1 MTMRPRWSRRC
12 TRPGMRAEADLR
24 NEKINYKVRE
34 HSLAKVPILLVV
46 GKREAEER
54 TVSVRRLGSRGAAG
68 DETRRG
74 GQAARG
80 RGDPARSARDPL
92 RLPLRDD
99 RSICCIPPFDGEGG
113 SPRCGEPGGVNLSW
127 PARSPGTPM
136 RRGVATS
143 GVPPSPRWGR
153 DGEPAAVMNRSPTI
167 LTIGHSR
174 HPLARFIGLLEGAG
188 ATAVADVRSAPVS
201 RFSPHFNKAALA
213 AALAA
218 RRIDYIFLG
227 NKLGGRP
234 GQPAMYTKGV
244 ADYGKMA
251 ASNEFR
257 AGIALL
263 TEAAGRHRVA
273 AMCSEADPL
282 DCHRCLLVARALA
295 RDGGGGCSHSF
306 LGGGHAAPRG
316 RGSAARSRRSRRAGF
331 AASVTRRAAGRRL
344 SCPRPQAR
352 LCRSARGLGASPAM
366 PGASQYP
373 EWLA

>member
-1 MTMRPRWSRRC
+1 
-12 TRPGMRAEADLR
+12 
-24 NEKINYKVRE
+24 
-34 HSLAKVPILLVV
+34 
-46 GKREAEER
+46 
-54 TVSVRRLGSRGAAG
+54 
-68 DETRRG
+68 
-74 GQAARG
+74 
-80 RGDPARSARDPL
+80 
-92 RLPLRDD
+92 
-99 RSICCIPPFDGEGG
+99 
-113 SPRCGEPGGVNLSW
+113 
-127 PARSPGTPM
+127 
-136 RRGVATS
+136 
-143 GVPPSPRWGR
+143 
-153 DGEPAAVMNRSPTI
+153 MNRSPAI

-201 RFSPHFNKAALA
+201 RFSPHFSKAALA

-282 DCHRCLLVARALA
+282 DCHRCLDRLLDLAGLAEPGLLLASRDERLAEAYRARARKRA
-295 RDGGGGCSHSF
+295 Y
-306 LGGGHAAPRG
+306 AV
-316 RGSAARSRRSRRAGF
+316 RRKA
-331 AASVTRRAAGRRL
+331 
-344 SCPRPQAR
+344 
-352 LCRSARGLGASPAM
+352 
-366 PGASQYP
+366 
-373 EWLA
+373 